1 MMWPPRP
8 PAPHL
13 RGRKGAPS
21 VASFAGY
28 VAERL
33 RGVLREAPASPPGAV
48 SLDRVAG
55 SGLDRGGGIRR
66 PLRPGG
72 FPFRRT
78 GSRIR
83 AAPSPA
89 SLRSAA
95 GRLPLGR
102 RPLRPR
108 AHGGRGTL
116 DPPFAAPIG
125 SPRIRRSAGDRAG
138 TPTARGVC
146 ARRKRGRADRRAALR
161 RRVRADWPG
170 GTLSGRIC
178 RDIFHDALD
187 TNRS

>member
-8 PAPHL
+8 PPRTFAGGKAPLASLLL
-13 RGRKGAPS
+13 RGMLRKGAGAFFGKPQ
-21 VASFAGY
+21 
-28 VAERL
+28 RL
-33 RGVLREAPASPPGAV
+33 RPAPPPSIAWP
-48 SLDRVAG
+48 DPG
-55 SGLDRGGGIRR
+55 SIAGGGIRR

-146 ARRKRGRADRRAALR
+146 ARRKRERADRRAALR
-161 RRVRADWPG
+161 RCVRADWPG
-170 GTLSGRIC
+170 VTLSGRVC
-178 RDIFHDALD
+178 GDIFYDALCA
-187 TNRS
+187 NRS